1 MKIAILGAST
11 RRDKFANKCV
21 RAFQERG
28 DTVFPI
34 HPAHGEVEG
43 LKCFRSVLDV
53 PDEIEVAS
61 FYVSPEVGLKVLEE
75 CAQKNIKTVWL
86 NPGAQSDAILKRAAE
101 LGINAEMLCS
111 IRHIGRSPS
120 EF

>member
-1 MKIAILGAST
+1 MKIAIIGAST
-11 RRDKFANKCV
+11 RRDKFGNKCV
-21 RAFQERG
+21 RAYQQNG

-34 HPAHGEVEG
+34 HPAHGEIEG
-43 LKCFRSVLDV
+43 LQAYPSVLEV

-61 FYVSPEVGLKVLEE
+61 FYVAPAVGLKVLEE

-86 NPGAQSDAILKRAAE
+86 NPGAQSDAILQRAEE
-101 LGINAEMLCS
+101 LGIETEMLCS